1 MSMRSTLEELPC
13 SLQVPVAPV
22 GENLI
27 MLHQYCNNLKKKIKC
42 QNKLGGKKRYLGS
55 ALALPLLT
63 APILLP
69 GQ

>member
-27 MLHQYCNNLKKKIKC
+27 MLHQYYNYKKLKC

>member
-1 MSMRSTLEELPC
+1 MSMRSTLEERPC
-13 SLQVPVAPV
+13 SLQVLVAPV

-27 MLHQYCNNLKKKIKC
+27 MLHQYCNDLKKISNAKTC
-42 QNKLGGKKRYLGS
+42 WVAKKRYLGS